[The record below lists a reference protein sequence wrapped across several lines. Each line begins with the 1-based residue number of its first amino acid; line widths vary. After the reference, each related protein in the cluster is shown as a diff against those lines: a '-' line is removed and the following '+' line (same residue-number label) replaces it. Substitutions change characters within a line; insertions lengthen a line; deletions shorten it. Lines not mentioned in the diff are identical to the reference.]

1 MYSLDTTIEII
12 CQIHP
17 VEFQL
22 FRLYHDIGQLIQL
35 NSLQRPKASDVR
47 SIVRE
52 ELTEK
57 TYIYINQKL
66 IFFIFQ
72 QIFSHIVFILLYTND
87 YSHPHPQTI
96 LLYSMLLPRR
106 FNPSD
111 NRIDSNL
118 KGNPIGF

>member
-1 MYSLDTTIEII
+1 M
-12 CQIHP
+12 
-17 VEFQL
+17 
-22 FRLYHDIGQLIQL
+22 IQL

-47 SIVRE
+47 SSVRE

-66 IFFIFQ
+66 IFFSSQ
-72 QIFSHIVFILLYTND
+72 QIFSLIVFILLYTND
-87 YSHPHPQTI
+87 YSHPHPHPQTI
-96 LLYSMLLPRR
+96 LFYSMLLPRR

-118 KGNPIGF
+118 IGNPIGF

>member
-1 MYSLDTTIEII
+1 MHANKLMYSLDTTMEII

-22 FRLYHDIGQLIQL
+22 FQLFQLFHDIGQMIQL

-57 TYIYINQKL
+57 TYIYLNQKL
-66 IFFIFQ
+66 IFFIVQ

-87 YSHPHPQTI
+87 YSHPYPQ
-96 LLYSMLLPRR
+96 
-106 FNPSD
+106 
-111 NRIDSNL
+111 
-118 KGNPIGF
+118 GFENTR

>member
-1 MYSLDTTIEII
+1 MEII

-22 FRLYHDIGQLIQL
+22 YHDTGQMIQL
-35 NSLQRPKASDVR
+35 SLLQRPKASDVR
-47 SIVRE
+47 SIIRE

-87 YSHPHPQTI
+87 YLHPHPHPHPPHPQTI
-96 LLYSMLLPRR
+96 LFYSMLLPRR
-106 FNPSD
+106 FNPSVD
-111 NRIDSNL
+111 RTDSNL
-118 KGNPIGF
+118 IGNPIGF